1 MLKAVIFDMDGLI
14 VDTEKL
20 LQRFWV
26 EAAQFYGYPMT
37 KEHVLQIRSLSAK
50 LASPLLKRIV
60 CEEFDYPKVRLKR
73 LELMNAY
80 IEKNG
85 IEKKKGIDE
94 LLDYLD
100 TTPLKKAVCTATDE
114 HRTKLYLESIGIYD
128 RFDKHISGNMIAN
141 GKPAPDIYL
150 YACKQLGLEPGECIA
165 LEDSPNGIT
174 SAYDAGCMPIM
185 VPDLTQPDD
194 VTRPKTIAVCES
206 LDKVIDVIEKMDK

>member
-1 MLKAVIFDMDGLI
+1 MLKAVIFDMDGLL

-26 EAAQFYGYPMT
+26 EAARFYGYPME
-37 KEHVLQIRSLSAK
+37 KEHVLQIRSLSGK
-50 LASPLLKRIV
+50 LASPLLKRLV
-60 CEEFDYPKVRLKR
+60 CEDFDYAKVRLKR

-80 IEKNG
+80 IAEHG

-100 TTPLKKAVCTATDE
+100 TTGLKKAVCTATDDK
-114 HRTKLYLESIGIYD
+114 RTKLYLESIGIYH
-128 RFDKHISGNMIAN
+128 RFDKHISGNMIEN
-141 GKPAPDIYL
+141 GKPAPDIYH
-150 YACKQLGLEPGECIA
+150 YACEQLGLAPNECIA

-185 VPDLTQPDD
+185 VPDLSQPDE
-194 VTRPKTIAVCES
+194 VTKPKIIAVCQS
-206 LDKVIDVIEKMDK
+206 LDKVIDVIKNML

>member
-1 MLKAVIFDMDGLI
+1 MLKAVIFDMDGLL

-26 EAAQFYGYPMT
+26 EAARFYGYPME
-37 KEHVLQIRSLSAK
+37 KEHVLQIRSLSGK
-50 LASPLLKRIV
+50 LASPLLKRLV
-60 CEEFDYPKVRLKR
+60 CEDFDYAKVRLKR

-80 IEKNG
+80 IAEHG
-85 IEKKKGIDE
+85 IGKKKGIDE

-100 TTPLKKAVCTATDE
+100 TTGLKKAVCTATDDK
-114 HRTKLYLESIGIYD
+114 RTKLYLESIGIYH
-128 RFDKHISGNMIAN
+128 RFDKHISGNMIEN

-150 YACKQLGLEPGECIA
+150 YACEQLGLAPNECIA

-185 VPDLTQPDD
+185 VPDLSLPDE
-194 VTRPKTIAVCES
+194 VTKPKTIAVCES
-206 LDKVIDVIEKMDK
+206 LDKVIDVIKNML

>member
-1 MLKAVIFDMDGLI
+1 MLRAVIFDMDGLL

-26 EAAQFYGYPMT
+26 EAAQFYGYPM
-37 KEHVLQIRSLSAK
+37 KSEHVLQIRSLSAS
-50 LASPLLKRIV
+50 LAAPLLQKIV
-60 CEEFDYPKVRLKR
+60 CEDFDYKKVRLKR

-80 IEKNG
+80 IAENG
-85 IEKKKGIDE
+85 IEKKKGIDD

-100 TTPLKKAVCTATDE
+100 TTPLKKAVCTATDDK
-114 HRTKLYLESIGIYD
+114 RTKLYLESIGIYH
-128 RFDKHISGNMIAN
+128 RFDRHISGNMIKN

-150 YACKQLGLEPGECIA
+150 YACEQLGFEPGECIA

-185 VPDLTQPDD
+185 VPDLTPPDEI
-194 VTRPKTIAVCES
+194 TKPKTIAVCDS
-206 LDKVIDVIEKMDK
+206 LDGVIDVVKSML

>member
-1 MLKAVIFDMDGLI
+1 MLKAVIFDMDGLL

-26 EAAQFYGYPMT
+26 EAAQFYGYPMK
-37 KEHVLQIRSLSAK
+37 KEHVLQIRSMSAK
-50 LASPLLKRIV
+50 LAGPLLHRIV
-60 CEEFDYPKVRLKR
+60 CEDFDYPKGGLKR

-80 IEKNG
+80 IAENG

-100 TTPLKKAVCTATDE
+100 TTPLKKAVCTATDDK
-114 HRTKLYLESIGIYD
+114 RTKLYLESIGIYH
-128 RFDKHISGNMIAN
+128 RFDAHISGNMIAN

-150 YACKQLGLEPGECIA
+150 YACEQLGLAPRDCMA

-174 SAYDAGCMPIM
+174 SAYDAGCMPVM

-194 VTRPKTIAVCES
+194 VTRPKTIAVCQS
-206 LDKVIDVIEKMDK
+206 LDKVIDVIKNML